1 MSMPPTLRQ
10 SSPDTTVA
18 GRRLSTRT
26 TGAGRPVHGGPIR
39 SGQVW
44 LFVVP
49 AIVFYLFITIVPSA
63 RGVVAAFTNWDGF
76 SSEQAWV
83 GWSNFTAIL
92 GDQVARDAILH
103 TALIAGCVT
112 VAQNVIGLLLALG
125 VSSRIRSRRV
135 LRAVF
140 FAPAVVTPLITAYV
154 WKFMYAPNGAI
165 AAALQAVGAD
175 FTISWLGDYR
185 LALWSVMIVIVW
197 QFAGY
202 SMVIFLAGLESIPN
216 ELIEAAAVDGAG
228 AIRTFWSVRL
238 PLLGPAVVVNLLLS
252 LIAGLKQ
259 FDVVWVMTGGGP
271 GTATHTLST
280 LIFQNAFT
288 FGKYGYSIA
297 LAVFLTVIALPVS
310 LLQVRMNRG
319 RELGR

>member
-1 MSMPPTLRQ
+1 MPPTSRQ
-10 SSPDTTVA
+10 SPADSSA
-18 GRRLSTRT
+18 SKRGLSVRT
-26 TGAGRPVHGGPIR
+26 TGVGRSLGAGPIR
-39 SGQVW
+39 SKQVW
-44 LFVVP
+44 WFVIP
-49 AIVFYLFITIVPSA
+49 ATVFYLFVTIVPSA
-63 RGVVAAFTNWDGF
+63 RGVIAAFTDWDGF
-76 SSEQAWV
+76 SSEQTWV
-83 GWSNFTAIL
+83 GWANFAAIL
-92 GDQVARDAILH
+92 DDQVAKDAIVH
-103 TALIAGCVT
+103 TVLIALCVT
-112 VAQNVIGLLLALG
+112 VVQNVIGLLLALG
-125 VSSRIRSRRV
+125 VSSRIKSGRALRV
-135 LRAVF
+135 VF

-175 FTISWLGDYR
+175 VTVSWLGDYR

-216 ELIEAAAVDGAG
+216 EVVEAAAVDGAG
-228 AIRTFWSVRL
+228 ALRTFWSVKL
-238 PLLGPAVVVNLLLS
+238 PLLGPALAVNLLLS

-288 FGKYGYSIA
+288 FGQYGYSIA
-297 LAVFLTVIALPVS
+297 LAVLLTVIALPVS
-310 LLQVRMNRG
+310 ALQVRMNRA
-319 RELGR
+319 REVG

>member
-1 MSMPPTLRQ
+1 M
-10 SSPDTTVA
+10 
-18 GRRLSTRT
+18 
-26 TGAGRPVHGGPIR
+26 I
-39 SGQVW
+39 
-44 LFVVP
+44 P
-49 AIVFYLFITIVPSA
+49 ATVFYLFVTIVPSA
-63 RGVVAAFTNWDGF
+63 RGVIAAFTDWDGF
-76 SSEQAWV
+76 SSEQTWV
-83 GWSNFTAIL
+83 GWANFAAIL
-92 GDQVARDAILH
+92 DDQVAKDAIVH
-103 TALIAGCVT
+103 TVLIALCVT
-112 VAQNVIGLLLALG
+112 VVQNVIGLLLALG
-125 VSSRIRSRRV
+125 VSSRIKSGRALRV
-135 LRAVF
+135 VF

-175 FTISWLGDYR
+175 VTVSWLGDYR

-216 ELIEAAAVDGAG
+216 EVVEAAAVDGAG
-228 AIRTFWSVRL
+228 ALRTFWSVKL
-238 PLLGPAVVVNLLLS
+238 PLLGPALAVNLLLS

-288 FGKYGYSIA
+288 FGQYGYSIA
-297 LAVFLTVIALPVS
+297 LAVLLTVIALPVS
-310 LLQVRMNRG
+310 ALQVRMNRA
-319 RELGR
+319 REVG